1 MEPNQKIKWNEL
13 LKLILCFK
21 NLSIP
26 DNLNKPDPWNN
37 KTIFFGLTKFLW
49 HDMTWQAIRNI
60 SIIGGN
66 NE

>member
-26 DNLNKPDPWNN
+26 DNPNKPDPWNN
-37 KTIFFGLTKFLW
+37 KTIFFW
-49 HDMTWQAIRNI
+49 ID
-60 SIIGGN
+60 
-66 NE
+66 